1 MAMTLE
7 KILAILRANEAELR
21 AKGVVHAAV
30 FGSVARGEERP
41 DSDVDV
47 MVDLDP
53 ARRLSLFDFAS
64 IQGALED
71 LLHVKV
77 DLAQA
82 KALKRF
88 VKEQAMSEKVDAF

>member
-1 MAMTLE
+1 MAITLE
-7 KILAILRANEAELR
+7 KALAILRAHEAALR
-21 AKGVVHAAV
+21 AKGVLHAAV
-30 FGSVARGEERP
+30 FGSLARGEARP
-41 DSDVDV
+41 ESDVDV

-53 ARRLSLFDFAS
+53 DRRLSLFDFAG
-64 IQGALED
+64 IQGDLED

-77 DLAQA
+77 DLAEA

>member
-1 MAMTLE
+1 MAITLQ
-7 KILAILRANEAELR
+7 KALAILRANEPRLR
-21 AKGVVHAAV
+21 AKGVVHAAI
-30 FGSVARGEERP
+30 FGSLARGEARS

-53 ARRLSLFDFAS
+53 DRRLSLFDFAS
-64 IQGALED
+64 IRGDLED
-71 LLHVKV
+71 MLRVRV
-77 DLAQA
+77 DLSQA